1 MVYIND
7 LHAQFSQGTI
17 FCSSCVEKH
26 PELQIKKKEVSNDIE
41 DQDVIRYLANSLLMS
56 HWSEVCFCV

>member
-56 HWSEVCFCV
+56 H